1 MNTLFLLAWSS
12 LMVWMIGCSN
22 SSMLSSADFLKKLQ
36 SEEAVVASGGYY
48 HLEEEITDGESE
60 DTPSTKVSY
69 PKLNYHQIAVWEE
82 SSYGRYELV
91 QNVDVSM
98 NSKQI
103 KMESIK
109 ESTRC
114 VSSCKYAKEVLAK
127 INGTAIQKFKRSSS
141 KDLEDVEDSGK
152 KYDKASYVFL
162 FVNALVTETG
172 GYDYT
177 FSKPVPFLLRND
189 LTIDSY
195 KNRLKK
201 DLSFSYEYT
210 SNNPRD
216 PSGSAT
222 TTLSLEDVDGKT
234 VYIKVSTRLN
244 KTGTSNRD
252 IKKDAERYGKFP
264 FPKDVTYTVD
274 TKDRMI
280 KEYTAHTENL
290 ISKETN
296 GNQYNQGN
304 TAPTTVFTKLCEY
317 KVSGGKTQSFNCK

>member
-1 MNTLFLLAWSS
+1 MKILYLLAWSS
-12 LMVWMIGCSN
+12 LVVWILGCSN

-36 SEEAVVASGGYY
+36 SEEAVAASGGYY
-48 HLEEEITDGESE
+48 HLEEEITSGESE
-60 DTPSTKVSY
+60 DVPSSKVSY
-69 PKLNYHQIAVWEE
+69 PKLNYHQIAVWAE
-82 SSYGRYELV
+82 SSYGKYELV

-98 NSKQI
+98 NSKKI
-103 KMESIK
+103 KMESSK
-109 ESTRC
+109 ESARC
-114 VSSCKYAKEVLAK
+114 VSSCHYANEVLAK
-127 INGTAIQKFKRSSS
+127 IDGTAIQKFKRSSS

-162 FVNALVTETG
+162 FVNALVTESG

-201 DLSFSYEYT
+201 DLSFPYEYT

-234 VYIKVSTRLN
+234 VYIKVSTQLN
-244 KTGTSNRD
+244 RTGTSKQD
-252 IKKDAERYGKFP
+252 INKDAERYGKFP
-264 FPKDVTYTVD
+264 FPKDVTYIVD

-280 KEYTAHTENL
+280 KEYIAHTENL
-290 ISKETN
+290 ISQETN
-296 GNQYNQGN
+296 GSQYSKGN
-304 TAPTTVFTKLCEY
+304 VAPTTVSTKLCEY
-317 KVSGGKTQSFNCK
+317 KVSGSKTQSFNCR